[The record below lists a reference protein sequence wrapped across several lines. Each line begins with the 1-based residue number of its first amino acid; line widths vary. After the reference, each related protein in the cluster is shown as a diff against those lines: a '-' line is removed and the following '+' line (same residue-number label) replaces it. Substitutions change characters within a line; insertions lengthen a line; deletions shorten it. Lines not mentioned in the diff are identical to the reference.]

1 MEEELKKRIAES
13 TMRICKEY
21 KTLSVL
27 LSPFAAS
34 SPVLQQYLKRVSSVL
49 EYAEAHYQNASSLD
63 LAICKQRHDPA
74 RLLNEVESGFN
85 AQEQG
90 FYQVYPDAQFKAQ
103 LRSHF
108 AATRDDF
115 DVLENCLSVIS

>member
-13 TMRICKEY
+13 TNRICKEY
-21 KTLSVL
+21 KTLTML
-27 LSPFAAS
+27 LSPFAGS
-34 SPVLQQYLKRVSSVL
+34 NLVLQQYLSQVNSVL
-49 EYAEAHYQNASSLD
+49 QYAEAHYQNPSSVD

-74 RLLNEVESGFN
+74 RLLNEVESRFN

-90 FYQVYPDAQFKAQ
+90 FYQLYPNAQFKAQ

-108 AATRDDF
+108 DATRDDF
-115 DVLENCLSVIS
+115 DILENCLSVIS